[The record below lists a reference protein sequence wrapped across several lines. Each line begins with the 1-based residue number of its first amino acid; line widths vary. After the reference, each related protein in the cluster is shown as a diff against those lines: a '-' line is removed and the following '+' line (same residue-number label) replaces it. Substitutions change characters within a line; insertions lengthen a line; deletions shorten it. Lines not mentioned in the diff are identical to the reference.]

1 MTTPLGLG
9 SYKLVSMQIRL
20 DSVYPEVDH
29 IVVVESAMSHQG
41 ALKPLHF
48 QENAS
53 RFARFADKII
63 HIALD
68 YLPGDMPYHK

>member
-1 MTTPLGLG
+1 MST
-9 SYKLVSMQIRL
+9 QIRL
-20 DSVYPEVDH
+20 NSVYPEVDH

-41 ALKPLHF
+41 ASKPLHF
-48 QENAS
+48 QENRP
-53 RFARFADKII
+53 RFAHFADKII